1 MATTLCSVLLRK
13 LFTGRVMFWVQQ
25 QRYMYSV
32 RRALERYK
40 MERANSW
47 RRRCGLQPVH
57 PPLYRLQRFIS
68 RVLCASFCACC
79 HRGRLDRADFQ
90 GGGWLLKS
98 LQPSTFENRVL
109 KSFLGFSA
117 GALLTVLVN
126 VVLVRIY
133 QATSFLLFLVVFACG
148 TFLML
153 GAAFSDT
160 VRCLMLLTLPQL
172 FSREGR
178 LALMAYIYFLVLT
191 GPAENFAANV
201 EVLSRGLSCGQEK
214 VANETRRMLEV
225 ATSPF
230 KAVYDRVKKVVRLLL
245 DFGALM
251 KKAFLSIKNLFTEI
265 FAAIR
270 RAIQWLRNL
279 VNVCNR
285 RMGEPYEKC
294 RKPLVEAYADC
305 LEMMPDLLEWI
316 CSPVKVIEHVC
327 YVAKVITVLC
337 AIPAIIIDFVKVQV
351 IDRIEEATRSF
362 LERVYTAFYVN
373 VTVTHQYNY
382 SLEFSRT
389 SAEVRSH
396 VAGELNSRV
405 ALFAALFRLLSNG
418 VLFGFIYVA
427 YGSRMEAPTTV
438 PFAVAKP
445 LHVTPTRPVHRPY
458 SRPFPEPILGKL
470 RAMQYRYRYMREDDF
485 DNYYI
490 TWMVEAIDKRR
501 ALKGLETILPL
512 KTYERRSFV
521 TPFSARM
528 TRHESQGLWEHL
540 WTFAISAAHT
550 IVALLLDYTLYRLVA
565 FVRALGKI
573 NVSAGLPTQ
582 MKLHVQGRGPLAD
595 MYRQVADSLSPSS
608 LLESTLPATN
618 VQNCLL
624 RPYPPDV
631 DMYQWIGVVYL
642 LGVVLIVGQTYGLR
656 LRHVV
661 ASAFYPDRERAR
673 AAWLHAHLLS
683 LRTGWLTGARRALR
697 LRWEGGRAPGLVDL
711 FLARFPVVRRAL
723 NLVGIRRKNCLSC
736 GTSGAMDD
744 AQGFRQCATPTCKAV
759 YCVECFDELENVC
772 TVCLNPAEYG
782 DLFDVSEEM

>member
-1 MATTLCSVLLRK
+1 
-13 LFTGRVMFWVQQ
+13 
-25 QRYMYSV
+25 
-32 RRALERYK
+32 
-40 MERANSW
+40 
-47 RRRCGLQPVH
+47 
-57 PPLYRLQRFIS
+57 
-68 RVLCASFCACC
+68 
-79 HRGRLDRADFQ
+79 
-90 GGGWLLKS
+90 
-98 LQPSTFENRVL
+98 
-109 KSFLGFSA
+109 
-117 GALLTVLVN
+117 
-126 VVLVRIY
+126 
-133 QATSFLLFLVVFACG
+133 
-148 TFLML
+148 
-153 GAAFSDT
+153 
-160 VRCLMLLTLPQL
+160 
-172 FSREGR
+172 
-178 LALMAYIYFLVLT
+178 MAYIYFLVLT

-225 ATSPF
+225 ASSPL
-230 KAVYDRVKKVVRLLL
+230 KAVYDRVKKVIKLLL

-270 RAIQWLRNL
+270 RAIRWLHNL

-294 RKPLVEAYADC
+294 RKPLVDAYADC
-305 LEMMPDLLEWI
+305 LEMMPDLLEWL
-316 CSPVKVIEHVC
+316 CSPVKAIEQVC
-327 YVAKVITVLC
+327 YVAK
-337 AIPAIIIDFVKVQV
+337 AM
-351 IDRIEEATRSF
+351 RSF

-373 VTVTHQYNY
+373 VTVTHEYNY

-389 SAEVRSH
+389 AAEVRSH
-396 VAGELNSRV
+396 VIGELHSRV

-418 VLFGFIYVA
+418 VLVGFMYVA
-427 YGSRMEAPTTV
+427 YGAT
-438 PFAVAKP
+438 
-445 LHVTPTRPVHRPY
+445 
-458 SRPFPEPILGKL
+458 
-470 RAMQYRYRYMREDDF
+470 QYRYRYMREDDF

-490 TWMVEAIDKRR
+490 TWMVEAVDKRR
-501 ALKGLETILPL
+501 ALKGLETLLPL

-521 TPFSARM
+521 APFSARM
-528 TRHESQGLWEHL
+528 TRHELQGLWEHL
-540 WTFAISAAHT
+540 WTLAISAAHT
-550 IVALLLDYTLYRLVA
+550 AVALLLDYTLYRLVA

-582 MKLHVQGRGPLAD
+582 MRLHVQGRGPVAD

-642 LGVVLIVGQTYGLR
+642 LGIALIVGQTYGLR

-661 ASAFYPDRERAR
+661 ASAFYPDRERVR
-673 AAWLHAHLLS
+673 AAWLHAHVLS

-697 LRWEGGRAPGLVDL
+697 LRWDASEGRAPGLVDML
-711 FLARFPVVRRAL
+711 LARFPVVRRAL

-736 GTSGAMDD
+736 GTSGAVDD
-744 AQGFRQCATPTCKAV
+744 ELGFRQCATPTCRAV
-759 YCVECFDELENVC
+759 YCVECFDELDNVC

-782 DLFDVSEEM
+782 DLSDVSEEKDSSEVECDEGDSSDSDEFETIRDFLRRRSSATVRTFESASDAGTPRPLQFLDV

>member
-1 MATTLCSVLLRK
+1 MATTICSLLVRK
-13 LFTGRVMFWVQQ
+13 LFTGRLMFWVQQ

-32 RRALERYK
+32 RRALGRYK
-40 MERANSW
+40 LERANSW
-47 RRRCGLQPVH
+47 RRRCGLQPVY

-79 HRGRLDRADFQ
+79 HGGRLDRADFQ
-90 GGGWLLKS
+90 GGGRLLKS
-98 LQPSTFENRVL
+98 LQPNTFENRVL
-109 KSFLGFSA
+109 KSFLGFWA
-117 GALLTVLVN
+117 GALLTVLLN
-126 VVLVRIY
+126 LVLVRIY
-133 QATSFLLFLVVFACG
+133 QTTSFVLFLVVFACG

-160 VRCLMLLTLPQL
+160 VRCLILLTLPQL

-178 LALMAYIYFLVLT
+178 LALTAYIYFLVLT

-225 ATSPF
+225 ATSPL
-230 KAVYDRVKKVVRLLL
+230 KV
-245 DFGALM
+245 
-251 KKAFLSIKNLFTEI
+251 
-265 FAAIR
+265 AAIR
-270 RAIQWLRNL
+270 RAIRWLYNL

-294 RKPLVEAYADC
+294 RKPLMDAYADC

-316 CSPVKVIEHVC
+316 CSPVKAVEQVC

-337 AIPAIIIDFVKVQV
+337 AIPAMIIDFVKVQV
-351 IDRIEEATRSF
+351 IDRIERAMRSF
-362 LERVYTAFYVN
+362 LERAYTAFYVN

-389 SAEVRSH
+389 PAEVRSH
-396 VAGELNSRV
+396 VLKELHGRV
-405 ALFAALFRLLSNG
+405 AIFAVLFKLLSNG
-418 VLFGFIYVA
+418 VLVGFLYVA
-427 YGSRMEAPTTV
+427 YGAT
-438 PFAVAKP
+438 
-445 LHVTPTRPVHRPY
+445 
-458 SRPFPEPILGKL
+458 
-470 RAMQYRYRYMREDDF
+470 QYRYRYLHEDDF

-490 TWMVEAIDKRR
+490 TWLVEAIDKRR
-501 ALKGLETILPL
+501 ARKGLEALLPL
-512 KTYERRSFV
+512 KTYERRRFV
-521 TPFSARM
+521 APFSARM
-528 TRHESQGLWEHL
+528 TRHELQGLWEHL
-540 WTFAISAAHT
+540 WTLAISAAHT
-550 IVALLLDYTLYRLVA
+550 AVALLLDYTLFRLVA

-573 NVSAGLPTQ
+573 NVGAGLPTQ

-624 RPYPPDV
+624 RPYPPDI

-642 LGVVLIVGQTYGLR
+642 LGVALIVGQTYGLR

-661 ASAFYPDRERAR
+661 ASAFHPDRERAR
-673 AAWLHAHLLS
+673 AAWLHAHVLS

-697 LRWEGGRAPGLVDL
+697 LRWDASDDRAPGLVDML
-711 FLARFPVVRRAL
+711 LARLPVVRKAL
-723 NLVGIRRKNCLSC
+723 NLVGIRRKHCLSC

-744 AQGFRQCATPTCKAV
+744 EEAFRQCLTPTCRAV
-759 YCVECFDELENVC
+759 YCVECFEELENVC
-772 TVCLNPAEYG
+772 TVCLNPADYG
-782 DLFDVSEEM
+782 DLSDVSEEKDSSEVECDEGDSSESDEFETIRDFLRRRSSATARMAEGTWGAETPRPLQFLDV